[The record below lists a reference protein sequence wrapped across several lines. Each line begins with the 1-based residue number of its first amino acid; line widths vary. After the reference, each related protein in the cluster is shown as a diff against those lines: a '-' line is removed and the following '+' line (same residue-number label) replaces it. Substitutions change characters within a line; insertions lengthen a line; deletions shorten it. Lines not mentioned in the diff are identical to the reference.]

1 MGKKAKRPELWIV
14 LADGLRCGE
23 AKTQKEANDLR
34 DNLVCKMPRGFS
46 VEFTVKRIDSP
57 ARV

>member
-1 MGKKAKRPELWIV
+1 VAKKAKKTELWIV

-46 VEFTVKRIDSP
+46 VEFTVKRVDSS
-57 ARV
+57 AQA